1 MPIGTAHTD
10 VSLFLGR
17 SRSVCSGDVGLFL
30 SLGFYLLG
38 LGRCF
43 QFGSFENDAAHDGL
57 GNLFVACLSHSPRLV
72 VEQTDSGE
80 GHGDAILVTGSDN
93 MVVAY
98 AATRLG
104 HIFHA
109 TLVSALNVV
118 AKGEEGI

>member
-1 MPIGTAHTD
+1 MPIGAARAD
-10 VSLFLGR
+10 VRLFLGR
-17 SRSVCSGDVGLFL
+17 SRAMRTCDVGLFL
-30 SLGFYLLG
+30 SLCFYLLG

-43 QFGSFENDAAHDGL
+43 QLGSFENNAAHDGL
-57 GNLFVACLSHSPRLV
+57 GNLFVACLSHSPKLV

-80 GHGDAILVTGSDN
+80 GHGDAILVAGSDN

-98 AATRLG
+98 AATGLG